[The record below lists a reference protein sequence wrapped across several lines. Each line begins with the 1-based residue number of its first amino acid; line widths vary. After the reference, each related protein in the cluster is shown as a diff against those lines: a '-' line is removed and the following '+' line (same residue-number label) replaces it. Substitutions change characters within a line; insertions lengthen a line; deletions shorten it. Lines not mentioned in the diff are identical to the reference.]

1 MSFDDTDD
9 WLNIFLFKFEF
20 LDPNHAPSGY
30 EELDYLNNP
39 SQHFCDIVMSP
50 KPGTPGHGGNGSAH
64 QQTKQHLQ
72 YHPQQHHQYTVNLL
86 EKTRDLKNWLRQA
99 KSEHELLKK
108 KSFG

>member
-1 MSFDDTDD
+1 MNHLDT
-9 WLNIFLFKFEF
+9 FPFFV
-20 LDPNHAPSGY
+20 DPSHQGSGY

-50 KPGTPGHGGNGSAH
+50 KPGTPGLGGNGPSH
-64 QQTKQHLQ
+64 QQTLASKQHLQ
-72 YHPQQHHQYTVNLL
+72 YHPQQHHQYTANLL